1 MNIKMNIAKN
11 ILFYRKQKKL
21 SQKDLAEK
29 LGVKHNTIS
38 SWENGTN
45 SVDIESLF
53 LISEI
58 LGVPINELYGVEK
71 KSPESLAESDRLL
84 VERYQSLDD
93 KSKNLVNIII
103 DFEYE
108 QTKKR
113 SSEKA
118 DEFNL
123 TEEEQD
129 FLMKFRE
136 IKDVD
141 VRVLSRMLNS
151 MYERKDRERSSANHT
166 DGKEA

>member
-1 MNIKMNIAKN
+1 MNIAKN

-21 SQKDLAEK
+21 SQKDLAER

-58 LGVPINELYGVEK
+58 LGIPINELYGVER
-71 KSPESLAESDRLL
+71 KSSKSLPENEKLL

-93 KSKNLVNIII
+93 KSKKLVNIIM
-103 DFEYE
+103 DLEGDE
-108 QTKKR
+108 TQKV
-113 SSEKA
+113 SSIQL
-118 DEFNL
+118 DTFHL
-123 TEEEQD
+123 TEEEKN
-129 FLMKFRE
+129 FMMKFRE

-141 VRVLSRMLNS
+141 IRVLSRMLDS
-151 MYERKDRERSSANHT
+151 MYERKDRERASSTHT

>member
-1 MNIKMNIAKN
+1 MNIAKN

-21 SQKDLAEK
+21 SQKDLAER

-58 LGVPINELYGVEK
+58 LDIPINELYGVEK
-71 KSPESLAESDRLL
+71 KSSESLTESSKLL
-84 VERYQSLDD
+84 VERYQSLDG
-93 KSKNLVNIII
+93 KSKRLVNIIMDLEDDETQKVSSVQI
-103 DFEYE
+103 D
-108 QTKKR
+108 T
-113 SSEKA
+113 
-118 DEFNL
+118 FNL
-123 TEEEQD
+123 TEEEKD
-129 FLMKFRE
+129 FMMKFRE

-141 VRVLSRMLNS
+141 VRVLNRMLNS
-151 MYERKDRERSSANHT
+151 MYERKDRERSSASHT